1 MVEHVLTDG
10 RCQRVGDNVCR
21 TLERMRVFLV
31 SRFRKSLEN
40 ATSSVSNTNFF
51 EHGRTLAPAII
62 KTYAAFLQGAAVKK
76 YT

>member
-1 MVEHVLTDG
+1 
-10 RCQRVGDNVCR
+10 
-21 TLERMRVFLV
+21 MRVFLV